1 MLRFVLAASLV
12 ACHAVAVNE
21 CTQETQPYILG
32 PGGERPLGSAGDTFS
47 VRIKSNARGN
57 KASCTWYRDSEDPNG
72 ITIYA
77 LQHTAQLDIS
87 KGLVLCTVPAVNKE
101 IIGSSNGKARVTV
114 EVYNDGAE
122 MNSNCTSHGSE
133 KPLNPGTGSFTF
145 FFYDEFHS
153 PLWCGSTPKP
163 EIENT
168 TTPFVAPGEWVN
180 ITGKWDVTPKF
191 SVWCF
196 YDFNGTRIHYFR
208 NNYYPKQVMN
218 YDTGEISCFVPTLP
232 EEVVPEIYNQ
242 TVRVSIL
249 IAKQVT
255 EIPQLA

>member
-1 MLRFVLAASLV
+1 MLRFVLAASL
-12 ACHAVAVNE
+12 CRLPRS
-21 CTQETQPYILG
+21 CRYRTQETQPYIQG
-32 PGGERPLGSAGDTFS
+32 PGGERLGSAGDTFS

-77 LQHTAQLDIS
+77 LQHTALAIS
-87 KGLVLCTVPAVNKE
+87 AKTCPFCTVPAVNKE

-168 TTPFVAPGEWVN
+168 TTPFVAPGEMGQHHRRN
-180 ITGKWDVTPKF
+180 GDVTPKF
-191 SVWCF
+191 MLGVFMTLTCTTLLS
-196 YDFNGTRIHYFR
+196 
-208 NNYYPKQVMN
+208 KQLL
-218 YDTGEISCFVPTLP
+218 S
-232 EEVVPEIYNQ
+232 
-242 TVRVSIL
+242 
-249 IAKQVT
+249 
-255 EIPQLA
+255 